1 MTLKNA
7 AFLALVGLILL
18 TVLLLA
24 GFIRDVAS
32 AVNGLIPTIN
42 VLRSLVYLVAS
53 LTLTVFLYVFHK
65 KQS

>member
-65 KQS
+65 TQS